1 MYAIV
6 ACDEKNVNV
15 VRQYI
20 IEDLADSLGE
30 NTTEDMSKVEDVV
43 DHMNVNGGCRVYLG
57 FGISPRSAKE
67 ELVHNVFSWG
77 MPVEDV
83 VHGVCPLAYFLVSL
97 KPGRNPHVGDV
108 QYETIRFRVSLCAT
122 FGSDAITAVQPWELS
137 MSK

>member
-6 ACDEKNVNV
+6 ASDEKNINV
-15 VRQYI
+15 IREYVMR
-20 IEDLADSLGE
+20 DLADSMGE
-30 NTTEDMSKVEDVV
+30 NTTEDMVKIEEIMD
-43 DHMNVNGGCRVYLG
+43 DMNDDGCRCYLG
-57 FGISPRSAKE
+57 FGIGPRSAKE
-67 ELVHNVFSWG
+67 ELVHDVFSQG

-83 VHGVCPLAYFLVSL
+83 VHGMYPLAYFLVSL

-137 MSK
+137 MSR

>member
-6 ACDEKNVNV
+6 AASEKNISIIRNFV
-15 VRQYI
+15 V
-20 IEDLADSLGE
+20 EDLANSLGE
-30 NTTEDMSKVEDVV
+30 NTTEDMSTVEALV
-43 DHMNVNGGCRVYLG
+43 DSLNAEDGCRVYLG

-83 VHGVCPLAYFLVSL
+83 VHGVCHLAYFLVSL
-97 KPGRNPHVGDV
+97 KPGRNPHVGEVEYD
-108 QYETIRFRVSLCAT
+108 TIRFRVSLCAT